1 MQFPLVTVSFGALV
15 GEVFNNDLYIHFKYN
30 KKDFK
35 LSDYKEMLSIWSDV
49 LLGLKDTGVKNIF
62 SCIPKE
68 EIKTNKFQV
77 MFGLSP
83 YKENDQATIYRMEL

>member
-1 MQFPLVTVSFGALV
+1 MQFPLASIPFGEIV
-15 GEVFNNDLYIHFKYN
+15 GEVIENNLYIHFEYT

-35 LSDYKEMLSIWSDV
+35 LSDYKEMLNIWSDV
-49 LLGLKDTGVKNIF
+49 LLGLKDTGVKTIY

-77 MFGLSP
+77 MFGLVP
-83 YKENDQATIYRMEL
+83 YKETNQATIYRMKL

>member
-1 MQFPLVTVSFGALV
+1 MKFPLINVSFGSLV
-15 GEVFNNDLYIHFKYN
+15 GEVFDNDLYIHFKYTQE
-30 KKDFK
+30 DFK
-35 LSDYKEMLSIWSDV
+35 LSNYKEMLNIWADV
-49 LLGLKDTGVKNIF
+49 LLGLRDTGVKTIY

-83 YKENDQATIYRMEL
+83 YKETGKVTVYRMEL